1 MNKIATITLDSDTF
15 VEEISAKYSA
25 EEKEKIITQT
35 YKKSV
40 ERIFDVLNKH
50 GIKITLFIISS
61 HLKYSDCVTITRKI
75 LSAGNEIGDH
85 SYSHD
90 RKIANLKENE
100 FLKEIE
106 NSKNILFKK
115 LNIIPSGFRSPGAE
129 INERMIKILS
139 LKNYLYDSSSNHS
152 FLYSKLKK
160 FYFAFFRKE
169 KYNHYKITNT
179 DLPQK
184 INSIYEFPLTASAFL
199 GLPLFNFFLSP
210 LGKLGTGIL
219 NQTIEKKEYLNYVIH
234 LHEFI
239 SDTEIKGIYIKK
251 GLMNIFNNGLKEK
264 INFLNEAVKRFKN
277 LSEIKTLKDFYYNLS
292 YIGK

>member
-15 VEEISAKYSA
+15 AEEISAEYSTD
-25 EEKEKIITQT
+25 EKEKIITET
-35 YKKSV
+35 YKKSI
-40 ERIFDVLNKH
+40 ERIFDVLNNH
-50 GIKITLFIISS
+50 GIKITFFIISS
-61 HLKYSDCVTITRKI
+61 HLEYSDCVKITQKI
-75 LSAGNEIGDH
+75 LSEGNEIGDH

-90 RKIANLKENE
+90 RKIINLKESE

-106 NSKNILFKK
+106 NSKNILHKK
-115 LNIIPSGFRSPGAE
+115 LNVTPSGFRSPGAE
-129 INERMIKILS
+129 INESMIKILS
-139 LKNYLYDSSSNHS
+139 SKNYLYDSSSNSS

-160 FYFAFFRKE
+160 IYFASFRKE

-179 DLPQK
+179 DLPRK
-184 INSIYEFPLTASAFL
+184 INSIYEFPLTASCFL

-210 LGKLGTGIL
+210 LGKFGTGIL
-219 NQTIEKKEYLNYVIH
+219 NRTIEKKEYLNYVIH

-239 SDTEIKGIYIKK
+239 SDNEIKGIHIKK
-251 GLMNIFNNGLKEK
+251 GLMNIFNNTIKEK

-292 YIGK
+292 YIEK